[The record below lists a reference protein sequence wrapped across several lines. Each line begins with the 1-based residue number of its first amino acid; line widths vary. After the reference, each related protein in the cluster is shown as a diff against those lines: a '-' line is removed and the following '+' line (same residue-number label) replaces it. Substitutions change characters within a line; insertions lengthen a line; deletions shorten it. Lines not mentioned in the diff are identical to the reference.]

1 MRQSN
6 EEITNVITELTGK
19 NEKEDGKDPITDAA
33 KNTDRKKTTTNH
45 SVIISIEWEIFKIS
59 TEHKTDVL

>member
-19 NEKEDGKDPITDAA
+19 NEKEGRKDPITDGL
-33 KNTDRKKTTTNH
+33 KTQTAEELQPR
-45 SVIISIEWEIFKIS
+45 ILLFFQ
-59 TEHKTDVL
+59 